1 MFQNPFFKSGGAS
14 SPKNNQQLTQQRPS
28 VQDIMNK
35 YKQNPQERV
44 SHVDEQILGSL
55 NESSNFLNE
64 QSRHDKM
71 FLNPIQP
78 QFDLDPLP
86 KKDAIARI
94 TFGEEN
100 KKFESQKLQSQRLLN
115 ENDLFDDMSHLKDK
129 VLNMLERYSVA
140 LKAPEQQNKRNNIKQ
155 QLELDANQVAQE
167 YSQIVDKF
175 NNPDLS
181 AISIA
186 DSTIPPYKEQQ
197 LTQMFNLV
205 EEFLTKFKN
214 ISQQQQEKSQLLR
227 SRINAGES
235 QLQVNKPIES
245 DKQFTFQS
253 NQSSR
258 HSSQAVKNKAQAQ
271 FAQTI
276 TVGQSNLTTNVY
288 QQQTF
293 NKNNGSQQQQQQ
305 QSPTKSNILQSTI
318 PIYEQKSIPTQ
329 QPQSQQLDMTV
340 YTQFPKMDDS
350 FYDQKQISIQRINQ
364 KLHSLKQKLQQEL
377 QKENMPYTQKIL
389 NEMISDL
396 QEIINTQDYQLV
408 KTIIFRI
415 EQGIQQLSNN
425 KEGSINLYK
434 YINKALVNSKMKTDL
449 FTQRASMPVHTQ
461 LEQRNTLNTMS
472 SLNSYQTPAKIENT
486 NNTHLIQKI
495 DLDRNFEKKER
506 DQRHLDDHNL
516 YFEQR
521 LSNLNKPDIPKPKQ
535 QSYINQTTSP
545 NSGYES
551 RGSVEYDRKQQ
562 DHKTQSQDARLSY
575 QLQFE
580 SRPSINFEQRYS
592 SNEPKNIYYATD
604 VQRRSEQST
613 FQETQKFNQER
624 KSEVQRI
631 SENSLRQS
639 DMQRPSEQ
647 TIKRL
652 FFDAALTQKNKLPSN
667 HPGRNIMVSDLYE
680 EFVKIGGDMHKFIQ
694 QQFDRC

>member
-1 MFQNPFFKSGGAS
+1 MFSNPFFKNSGAS
-14 SPKNNQQLTQQRPS
+14 SPKNNVQSTQQRPS

-35 YKQNPQERV
+35 YKYNPSERV

-78 QFDLDPLP
+78 QFDLDPPP
-86 KKDAIARI
+86 KKDAIARL

-100 KKFESQKLQSQRLLN
+100 KKFESQKLQNQRLLN

-140 LKAPEQQNKRNNIKQ
+140 LKAPEQQNKKNIIKH

-186 DSTIPPYKEQQ
+186 DSTIPVYKEQQ

-214 ISQQQQEKSQLLR
+214 ISQVQQEKSQLLR

-235 QLQVNKPIES
+235 QLQTQSNKVTES
-245 DKQFTFQS
+245 EKQFTFQS
-253 NQSSR
+253 NQSSK
-258 HSSQAVKNKAQAQ
+258 HSSHAVKNKAQAQ
-271 FAQTI
+271 FAQSI
-276 TVGQSNLTTNVY
+276 TVGQSNLTSNNY
-288 QQQTF
+288 QQTF
-293 NKNNGSQQQQQQ
+293 NKTNGIQQ
-305 QSPTKSNILQSTI
+305 QSPTKTNTFQSVPTI
-318 PIYEQKSIPTQ
+318 IPTYEQKSIPAQ
-329 QPQSQQLDMTV
+329 QPITQLDMTV
-340 YTQFPKMDDS
+340 YNQFPKMDDS
-350 FYDQKQISIQRINQ
+350 FYDQKQISMQRINS
-364 KLHSLKQKLQQEL
+364 KLSTLKDKLQKEL
-377 QKENMPYTQKIL
+377 QKDNMPYTQKIL
-389 NEMISDL
+389 GEMISNL

-434 YINKALVNSKMKTDL
+434 YINKALLNSKMKTDL
-449 FTQRASMPVHTQ
+449 FTQRASMPVHALQ
-461 LEQRNTLNTMS
+461 EQRNSSTTMS
-472 SLNSYQTPAKIENT
+472 SLNNYQTPAKIENGNT
-486 NNTHLIQKI
+486 NQQI
-495 DLDRNFEKKER
+495 DIDRNFDKKQR
-506 DQRHLDDHNL
+506 DQRHLVEHNL
-516 YFEQR
+516 YFDQR

-535 QSYINQTTSP
+535 YINQIASP

-551 RGSVEYDRKQQ
+551 RGSVNYERKQD
-562 DHKTQSQDARLSY
+562 DHKTYSQDARLSY

-580 SRPSINFEQRYS
+580 SRPSINIEQRYS
-592 SNEPKNIYYATD
+592 SNEPKNIYYATEY
-604 VQRRSEQST
+604 QRKTEQSS
-613 FQETQKFNQER
+613 FQESQKFTQE
-624 KSEVQRI
+624 RI
-631 SENSLRQS
+631 SEIQIQS

-680 EFVKIGGDMHKFIQ
+680 EYVKKGGDMQKFIQ

>member
-1 MFQNPFFKSGGAS
+1 MFSNPFFKNSGAS
-14 SPKNNQQLTQQRPS
+14 SPKNNVQSTQQRPS

-35 YKQNPQERV
+35 YKYNPSERV

-78 QFDLDPLP
+78 QFDLDPPP
-86 KKDAIARI
+86 KKDAIARL

-100 KKFESQKLQSQRLLN
+100 KKFESQKLQNQRLLN
-115 ENDLFDDMSHLKDK
+115 ENDLFEDMSHLKDK
-129 VLNMLERYSVA
+129 VLNMLERYSVT
-140 LKAPEQQNKRNNIKQ
+140 LKAPEQQNKRNTIKH

-186 DSTIPPYKEQQ
+186 DSTIPVYKEQQ

-214 ISQQQQEKSQLLR
+214 ISQVQQEKSQLLR

-235 QLQVNKPIES
+235 QLQPQSNKAKDSE
-245 DKQFTFQS
+245 KQFTFQS
-253 NQSSR
+253 NQSSK

-271 FAQTI
+271 FAQSI
-276 TVGQSNLTTNVY
+276 TVGQSNLNY
-288 QQQTF
+288 QQSFT
-293 NKNNGSQQQQQQ
+293 KTNGSQQ
-305 QSPTKSNILQSTI
+305 QSPTKTSSFQSVPNTI
-318 PIYEQKSIPTQ
+318 PTYEQKSIPAQ
-329 QPQSQQLDMTV
+329 QPITQLDMTV
-340 YTQFPKMDDS
+340 YTQFPKMEDS
-350 FYDQKQISIQRINQ
+350 FYDQKQMSIQRINI
-364 KLHSLKQKLQQEL
+364 KLQTLKQKLQQEL

-389 NEMISDL
+389 NEMISSL

-434 YINKALVNSKMKTDL
+434 YINKALINSKMKTDL
-449 FTQRASMPVHTQ
+449 FTQRASMPIHAQT
-461 LEQRNTLNTMS
+461 EQRNSSTTMS
-472 SLNSYQTPAKIENT
+472 SFNTYQTPAKIENGNIKIT
-486 NNTHLIQKI
+486 QKVDI
-495 DLDRNFEKKER
+495 DRNFEKKER
-506 DQRHLDDHNL
+506 DQRHLEEHNI
-516 YFEQR
+516 YFDQR
-521 LSNLNKPDIPKPKQ
+521 LSNLNKPDIIKHKQ
-535 QSYINQTTSP
+535 QSYVNQVISS

-551 RGSVEYDRKQQ
+551 RGSVNCEKKQE
-562 DHKTQSQDARLSY
+562 DHKTYSQDARLSY

-580 SRPSINFEQRYS
+580 SRPSINIEQRYS
-592 SNEPKNIYYATD
+592 SNEPKNIYYATEY
-604 VQRRSEQST
+604 QRRTEQSS
-613 FQETQKFNQER
+613 FQESQKFQYER
-624 KSEVQRI
+624 RSEVQRP
-631 SENSLRQS
+631 SENALRQS

-647 TIKRL
+647 TMKRL
-652 FFDAALTQKNKLPSN
+652 FFDSALTQKNKLPSN

-680 EFVKIGGDMHKFIQ
+680 EYVKIGGDMQKFIQ

>member
-1 MFQNPFFKSGGAS
+1 MFSNPFFKNSGAS
-14 SPKNNQQLTQQRPS
+14 SPKNNMQSTQQRPS

-35 YKQNPQERV
+35 YKYNPSERV

-71 FLNPIQP
+71 FLNPISP
-78 QFDLDPLP
+78 QFDLDPQP
-86 KKDAIARI
+86 KKDAVARL

-100 KKFESQKLQSQRLLN
+100 KKFESQKLQNQRLLN

-140 LKAPEQQNKRNNIKQ
+140 LKAPEQQNKRNSIKH

-186 DSTIPPYKEQQ
+186 DSTIPEQQ

-214 ISQQQQEKSQLLR
+214 ISQVQQEKSQLLR

-235 QLQVNKPIES
+235 QLHPQSNKAAES
-245 DKQFTFQS
+245 EKQFTFQS
-253 NQSSR
+253 NQSSK

-271 FAQTI
+271 FAQSLTI
-276 TVGQSNLTTNVY
+276 GQSNLSSNPY
-288 QQQTF
+288 QQTF
-293 NKNNGSQQQQQQ
+293 SKTNGSQQ
-305 QSPTKSNILQSTI
+305 QSPTKTTTYQSVTTTL
-318 PIYEQKSIPTQ
+318 PAYEQKSIPAQ
-329 QPQSQQLDMTV
+329 QPITQLDMTV

-350 FYDQKQISIQRINQ
+350 FYDQKQISMQRINS
-364 KLHSLKQKLQQEL
+364 KLQTLKQKLLQEL

-389 NEMISDL
+389 GEMISSL

-434 YINKALVNSKMKTDL
+434 YINKALLNSKMKTDL
-449 FTQRASMPVHTQ
+449 FTQRASMPVHAPP
-461 LEQRNTLNTMS
+461 EQRNSSTTMS
-472 SLNSYQTPAKIENT
+472 SLNNYQTPAKIENS
-486 NNTHLIQKI
+486 NTKFTQKI
-495 DLDRNFEKKER
+495 DIDRNFEKKER
-506 DQRHLDDHNL
+506 DQRHLEEHNI
-516 YFEQR
+516 YFDQR
-521 LSNLNKPDIPKPKQ
+521 LSNVNKPDVLKPKQ
-535 QSYINQTTSP
+535 QYVNQVTSP

-551 RGSVEYDRKQQ
+551 RGSVNYERKLE
-562 DHKTQSQDARLSY
+562 DHKPYSQDARLSY

-580 SRPSINFEQRYS
+580 SRPSINLEQRYS
-592 SNEPKNIYYATD
+592 SNDPKNIYFATEY
-604 VQRRSEQST
+604 QRKTEQSSFQESQKLNYERRSEI
-613 FQETQKFNQER
+613 
-624 KSEVQRI
+624 QRP
-631 SENSLRQS
+631 SENALRLS

-647 TIKRL
+647 TMKRL
-652 FFDAALTQKNKLPSN
+652 FFDAALTLKNKLPSN

-680 EFVKIGGDMHKFIQ
+680 DYVKVGGDMQKFIQ
-694 QQFDRC
+694 QKFDCY

>member
-1 MFQNPFFKSGGAS
+1 MFSNPFFKNSGPS
-14 SPKNNQQLTQQRPS
+14 SPQNNMQSTQQRPS

-35 YKQNPQERV
+35 YKYNPQERV

-78 QFDLDPLP
+78 QFDLDPPP
-86 KKDAIARI
+86 KKDAIARL

-100 KKFESQKLQSQRLLN
+100 KKFESQKLQNQRLLN

-140 LKAPEQQNKRNNIKQ
+140 LKAPEQQNKKNTIKH

-186 DSTIPPYKEQQ
+186 DSTIPAYKEQQ

-214 ISQQQQEKSQLLR
+214 ISQVQQEKSQLLR

-235 QLQVNKPIES
+235 QLQP
-245 DKQFTFQS
+245 QS
-253 NQSSR
+253 NKAAESEKHK

-271 FAQTI
+271 FAQSI
-276 TVGQSNLTTNVY
+276 TVGQSNLTSNNYEQNFSKTNG
-288 QQQTF
+288 
-293 NKNNGSQQQQQQ
+293 NQQ
-305 QSPTKSNILQSTI
+305 QSPTKTATYPSVPTTI
-318 PIYEQKSIPTQ
+318 PSYEQKSIPAQ
-329 QPQSQQLDMTV
+329 QPITQLDMTV
-340 YTQFPKMDDS
+340 YTQFPKMEDS
-350 FYDQKQISIQRINQ
+350 FYDQKQVSMQRINS
-364 KLHSLKQKLQQEL
+364 KIAALKQKLQQEL

-389 NEMISDL
+389 GEMISSL

-434 YINKALVNSKMKTDL
+434 YINKALLNSKMKTDL
-449 FTQRASMPVHTQ
+449 FTQRASMPVHA
-461 LEQRNTLNTMS
+461 LPEQRTSSTTKS
-472 SLNSYQTPAKIENT
+472 SLNNYQTPSKVESSNT
-486 NNTHLIQKI
+486 MITQQI
-495 DLDRNFEKKER
+495 DVDRNFDKKAR
-506 DQRHLDDHNL
+506 DQRHLEEHNL
-516 YFEQR
+516 YFDQR
-521 LSNLNKPDIPKPKQ
+521 LSNINKPDIPRPKQ
-535 QSYINQTTSP
+535 QSVVNQVS
-545 NSGYES
+545 YES
-551 RGSVEYDRKQQ
+551 RGSVNYERKSD
-562 DHKTQSQDARLSY
+562 DHKPYSQDARLSY

-580 SRPSINFEQRYS
+580 SRPSINLEQRYS
-592 SNEPKNIYYATD
+592 SNEPKNIYYATEY
-604 VQRRSEQST
+604 QRRSEQSSL
-613 FQETQKFNQER
+613 QESQQKFTQER
-624 KSEVQRI
+624 ISEVQ
-631 SENSLRQS
+631 RQS

-647 TIKRL
+647 TMKRL

-680 EFVKIGGDMHKFIQ
+680 DYVKMGGDMQKFIQ

>member
-1 MFQNPFFKSGGAS
+1 MFQNPFFRSSGAS
-14 SPKNNQQLTQQRPS
+14 SPKNNSQSNPSRPS

-35 YKQNPQERV
+35 YKNPLERV

-78 QFDLDPLP
+78 KFDLDPPP
-86 KKDAIARI
+86 KKDALARL

-100 KKFESQKLQSQRLLN
+100 KKFESQKLQHQRLLN

-140 LKAPEQQNKRNNIKQ
+140 LKVPEQHKQRNIIKQ

-186 DSTIPPYKEQQ
+186 DSTIPAQKEQQ

-235 QLQVNKPIES
+235 QLQTNKSSETN
-245 DKQFTFQS
+245 KQFTSQS
-253 NQSSR
+253 IQQSK
-258 HSSQAVKNKAQAQ
+258 HSSQAVKYKAQAQ
-271 FAQTI
+271 FAQTLAI
-276 TVGQSNLTTNVY
+276 GQSNLSQNSY
-288 QQQTF
+288 QYTF
-293 NKNNGSQQQQQQ
+293 NKSNGFQQ
-305 QSPTKSNILQSTI
+305 QSPIKPNTFQSVPSAI
-318 PIYEQKSIPTQ
+318 AAYEQKSIPAQ
-329 QPQSQQLDMTV
+329 QPQTQLDMTV
-340 YTQFPKMDDS
+340 YSQFPKMDDS
-350 FYDQKQISIQRINQ
+350 FYDQKQISIQRINA
-364 KLHSLKQKLQQEL
+364 KLATLKQKLQQEL
-377 QKENMPYTQKIL
+377 QKENMPYTQRIL
-389 NEMISDL
+389 NEMISSL

-449 FTQRASMPVHTQ
+449 FTQRASMPVNIQ
-461 LEQRNTLNTMS
+461 GEQRNS
-472 SLNSYQTPAKIENT
+472 STNSYLTPSKIENG
-486 NNTHLIQKI
+486 NTKQTQKI
-495 DLDRNFEKKER
+495 DI
-506 DQRHLDDHNL
+506 DHNL

-521 LSNLNKPDIPKPKQ
+521 LSNLNKPDIPKGKQ
-535 QSYINQTTSP
+535 QSYLNQITQS
-545 NSGYES
+545 NSGYET
-551 RGSVEYDRKQQ
+551 RGSVEYDRRQQ

-580 SRPSINFEQRYS
+580 SRPSINLEQRYS
-592 SNEPKNIYYATD
+592 SNEPKNIYYGTD
-604 VQRRSEQST
+604 IQRRSEQNS

-624 KSEVQRI
+624 KSEISRL

-647 TIKRL
+647 TMKRL
-652 FFDAALTQKNKLPSN
+652 FFDAALTQKNKLPQS

-680 EFVKIGGDMHKFIQ
+680 EYVKIGGDMHKFIQ
-694 QQFDRC
+694 QQFDRY